1 MRTTDL
7 GIYIP
12 DQKIFY
18 YLEGGP
24 NFIGNTIDRLK
35 RSLVQKGYIYTTIGI
50 DYSAGHEVLSVEEAK
65 RKEYELQPIYI
76 SKHIQRTFAKK
87 EDTSSNFK

>member
-1 MRTTDL
+1 MRLSDL

-12 DQKIFY
+12 AQKLFY

-35 RSLVQKGYIYTTIGI
+35 RSLVQKGYIYTTTGI
-50 DYSAGHEVLSVEEAK
+50 DYSAGYEILSVEEAK

-76 SKHIQRTFAKK
+76 SKHIQKQFNKR
-87 EDTSSNFK
+87 EEPSSNFK